1 MCPFI
6 EAVGLKQDLQQQ
18 QQPLDFAT
26 VVQTKGIYYMRKFF
40 GIGKELLT
48 HKLLLDPSFKLDN
61 EYSYA
66 GGGNY
71 IHSEGKLVLFDML
84 ENVICRDWEDLFT
97 ELAVAPYSHALLLN
111 VLSNIKSVI
120 QTVAAFG
127 FSEQGH
133 EIAQVIN
140 IDLISSRMADA
151 RSHLDVMEFDN
162 VLSAIVE
169 VIVKLQVNF
178 QAYGAPM
185 RDETTDA
192 LWKEARC
199 GLHESVGGEQAKKAR
214 SVCDALKLIERRFNL
229 LCTDVGDIIIR
240 TMTPNI
246 VARGVTSERD
256 DFDRKLAAGTVT
268 LDHTKEWVKYTVENQ
283 ARMQDQRVS
292 IDSLTGGG
300 GCYDAVMRVALIDL
314 VVEHPQWNGG
324 VRGGFPET
332 LLLDRALIK
341 ALNNV
346 FHTDVMCTVVLMT
359 VDQVSSCISK
369 QVNM

>member
-1 MCPFI
+1 MCHII
-6 EAVGLKQDLQQQ
+6 ETVGVKQLLQL
-18 QQPLDFAT
+18 PPDFDT
-26 VVQTKGIYYMRKFF
+26 VVQAKGIHYLRTFF
-40 GIGKELLT
+40 GIGKEMLT
-48 HKLLLDPSFKLDN
+48 HKLLLDASFKLDN

-71 IHSEGKLVLFDML
+71 IHSEGRLMLFDML
-84 ENVICRDWEDLFT
+84 KNAICCDWEDLFT
-97 ELAVAPYSHALLLN
+97 ELAVESYSHALLLN
-111 VLSNIKSVI
+111 VLSNIKSAI
-120 QTVAAFG
+120 QAVSAFG

-140 IDLISSRMADA
+140 IDLISSRMAEA
-151 RSHLDVMEFDN
+151 RSHLDVMECDN

-178 QAYGAPM
+178 QAYGAPK

-199 GLHESVGGEQAKKAR
+199 SLHESAGGEQAKKAR

-246 VARGVTSERD
+246 VVCGVTSERD
-256 DFDRKLAAGTVT
+256 DFDRKLAAGTVA
-268 LDHTKEWVKYTVENQ
+268 LDHTKEWVKYTVENL
-283 ARMQDQRVS
+283 AS

-369 QVNM
+369 QVNMNT